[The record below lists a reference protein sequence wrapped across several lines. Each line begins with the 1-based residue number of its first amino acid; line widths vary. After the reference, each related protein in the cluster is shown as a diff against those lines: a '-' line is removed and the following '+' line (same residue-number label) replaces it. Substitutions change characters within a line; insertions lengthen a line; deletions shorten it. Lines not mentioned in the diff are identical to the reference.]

1 MKIKALATLFVFA
14 IVFVIC
20 FLCGW
25 QSVIVQA
32 SEFHGGEGTSDNPYQ
47 VSTAEQL
54 NLVRNYLDAHFI
66 QVADIDMASYLA
78 EAGAGYN
85 EGEGWL
91 PIGTF
96 SFDNTA
102 LVNGFKGT
110 YDGQDYKIINLYI
123 NRPDLDNVGLF
134 GYVGENAVIKAV
146 HLEAANVTGHNSV
159 GSLVGRNNSGSV
171 ERCSVTGSI
180 LAKGFRVGGLLGT
193 NQGRLNNCYSRAN
206 VKGLDNI
213 IGGLVGAHE
222 GKDARMHNSYST
234 GFIDQPGKDH
244 PGGLIGYMQGNESI
258 RISNSFYDKNTS
270 GRADTGK
277 GVGKTTAEMKQ
288 QATYIGWNFDTIWDI
303 DENVNDGY
311 PYLRI
316 ANPDRIGVENGS
328 DTEDELSTNA
338 YLREL
343 TVFKVIEPVE
353 GAEVDDSIGLQISMQ
368 PEFNHDVFDYEIS
381 VTESVYQVRLRA
393 VADDDTAVIKINDIE
408 VESGQYS
415 QSITLNIGEN
425 IMTVLSIAEDGINRY
440 EYNIVINRIQNPP
453 QEIEEPQEPQHP
465 QHPEEPEESQ
475 EHEEQ
480 QEDEHAEEQPSLDID
495 EPEQEDVI
503 TTVGNAIEYESI
515 YDNAPNFEYDPLKHM
530 LRIAIDAKNYIQDVQ
545 QRKITINLDD
555 LGVVEAIASIDTG
568 VIIEIT
574 INDQIINAFAVE
586 ISSDTAAILADKS
599 VSLYINA
606 NKASYKIPI
615 KLITE
620 ALADVN
626 MPSDASLDST
636 ALDSIIHIEIAK
648 LNVENIINP
657 TEFRVYTIYGS
668 ETVEVN
674 QFSEYLVR
682 EIILSSDI
690 DNGTFANNA
699 DLTRRHIEQTYSGVM
714 LANDGSLLHIPTLF
728 VFKDGVWRAQM
739 QSMSNS
745 IYGIATREEVTF
757 VDLDGHY
764 ARNTI
769 IDLASKRIVKGVA
782 KDGNRYFY
790 PNESVTYAEFIA
802 LLTRA
807 MGLYRTTVDV
817 DNNSSGSSDVNNG
830 EKNWYEESV
839 QAAIF
844 YKLIDSKDDVRSNN
858 NSSYNSSGSDNM
870 ELRLQ
875 RLITRQEASEL
886 IRKVLIMIT
895 VNNDGN
901 IPGNL
906 ADNILLGDIA
916 NEEAMTRVDAAVI
929 IRELLSSFWD
939 DHIKL

>member
-1 MKIKALATLFVFA
+1 
-14 IVFVIC
+14 
-20 FLCGW
+20 
-25 QSVIVQA
+25 VQA
-32 SEFHGGEGTSDNPYQ
+32 SEFHGGNGTSDNPYQ
-47 VSTAEQL
+47 VRTAEQL

-66 QVADIDMASYLA
+66 QVADIDLRSYLA
-78 EAGAGYN
+78 EGGAGYN
-85 EGEGWL
+85 GGEGWL
-91 PIGTF
+91 PIGEYI
-96 SFDNTA
+96 SA
-102 LVNGFKGT
+102 LKHLEKSFKGT

-123 NRPDLDNVGLF
+123 NRPEMDYVGLF
-134 GYVGENAVIKAV
+134 GYVATNVNENAYIKGV
-146 HLEAANVTGHNSV
+146 HLEAANVTGRNHV
-159 GSLVGRNNSGSV
+159 GGLIGKNYRGLI

-193 NQGRLNNCYSRAN
+193 NQGQLNNCYSRAS
-206 VKGLDNI
+206 VKGLDNM

-222 GKDARMHNSYST
+222 SSYARINYCYAT
-234 GFIDQPGKDH
+234 GYIDRQSDKIY
-244 PGGLIGYMQGNESI
+244 PGGLIGLLLDNDKVYD
-258 RISNSFYDKNTS
+258 SFYDKNTS

-277 GVGKTTAEMKQ
+277 GVGKTTTEMKQ
-288 QATYIGWNFDTIWDI
+288 QATYIDWDFNYIWDI

-316 ANPDRIGVENGS
+316 VNPDRIGAENGS

-343 TVFKVIEPVE
+343 SVFRLLDLVE
-353 GAEVDDSIGLQISMQ
+353 DGEVGDSIDEQLSMQ
-368 PEFNHDVFDYEIS
+368 LEFNQDVFDYEIS
-381 VTESVYQVRLRA
+381 VTESVYQVRLMA
-393 VADDDTAVIKINDIE
+393 VVDDDAATMKINDIE

-415 QSITLNIGEN
+415 QNITLNIGEN
-425 IMTVLSIAEDGINRY
+425 IITVLSTAEDGINQV
-440 EYNIVINRIQNPP
+440 EYNVVITRIQNPP
-453 QEIEEPQEPQHP
+453 QEIEEPEEPEEPGEPQE
-465 QHPEEPEESQ
+465 PEEPEEPQ
-475 EHEEQ
+475 EPQKDEQ
-480 QEDEHAEEQPSLDID
+480 KDEQPSPDTD